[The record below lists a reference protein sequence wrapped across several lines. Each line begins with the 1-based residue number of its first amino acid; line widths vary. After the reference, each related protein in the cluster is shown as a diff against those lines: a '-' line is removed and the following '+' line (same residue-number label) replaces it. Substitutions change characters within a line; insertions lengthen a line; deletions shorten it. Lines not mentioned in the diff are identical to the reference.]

1 MKKTI
6 IVNRDHMID
15 GCPEDSTFCAI
26 ALAVEDSG
34 LVRENES
41 IDVDGAGNISVE
53 RIADASDQ
61 CCASYE
67 TIQFR
72 YITDEMHD
80 DAQAFIA
87 WYDRATDAEI
97 MSDGNK
103 MQFSF
108 ELEREDM

>member
-15 GCPEDSTFCAI
+15 GHPEDSTFCAI
-26 ALAVEDSG
+26 ALAVEESG
-34 LVRENES
+34 LVRGNEC

-53 RIADASDQ
+53 RIDN
-61 CCASYE
+61 E

-87 WYDRATDAEI
+87 WYDRATDEEI
-97 MSDGNK
+97 ITDCLTK
-103 MQFSF
+103 EFSF

>member
-15 GCPEDSTFCAI
+15 GYPEDSTFCAI
-26 ALAVEDSG
+26 ALAVQESG
-34 LVRENES
+34 LVRGNEC
-41 IDVDGAGNISVE
+41 IDVDAAGNVSVE
-53 RIADASDQ
+53 SLIDLKNTE
-61 CCASYE
+61 YE

-80 DAQAFIA
+80 DVQAFIS

>member
-15 GCPEDSTFCAI
+15 GCPEDGTYCAI

-41 IDVDGAGNISVE
+41 IDVDGAGNISVMDVE
-53 RIADASDQ
+53 SQ
-61 CCASYE
+61 EYK

-72 YITDEMHD
+72 YTTDEMHD

-87 WYDRATDAEI
+87 WYDRATNEEIITDALIRE
-97 MSDGNK
+97 
-103 MQFSF
+103 FSF
-108 ELEREDM
+108 ELEREDI

>member
-72 YITDEMHD
+72 YIADEMHD
-80 DAQAFIA
+80 DVQAFIA
-87 WYDRATDAEI
+87 WYDSSTDEEI
-97 MSDGNK
+97 RTDCIIRE
-103 MQFSF
+103 FSF